1 MNKKTITL
9 LVWSGLLLV
18 VLIGFVL
25 FGYKNINSKFPVQK
39 AEMYA
44 MEEWVEYEKDIQI
57 RVDKAE
63 MLTSNELKKQREERI
78 QIAGETDVRCVEITL
93 TVKNDSSEEKT
104 VDMIMYLQWLGGA
117 QGADIMREGY
127 SSGQETFSPGETR
140 QLVYVFDLTDRFFK
154 KTTWKNIDQLDF
166 QLLYSVYP
174 IERTVELDI
183 I

>member
-1 MNKKTITL
+1 
-9 LVWSGLLLV
+9 
-18 VLIGFVL
+18 
-25 FGYKNINSKFPVQK
+25 
-39 AEMYA
+39 
-44 MEEWVEYEKDIQI
+44 
-57 RVDKAE
+57 
-63 MLTSNELKKQREERI
+63 
-78 QIAGETDVRCVEITL
+78 
-93 TVKNDSSEEKT
+93 
-104 VDMIMYLQWLGGA
+104 
-117 QGADIMREGY
+117 MREGY